1 MIIQKNL
8 ASAFH
13 VSWQLLNGSPPI
25 LAVKISDIPTLR
37 GGRHFDPLW
46 TVEEISHGLKYW
58 LSSAWPSKTQRLDT
72 TRPPRPGEVDGAVG
86 NYYFVDKEEMEKQ
99 QKMGYFFEVGVHNN
113 NLYG

>member
-1 MIIQKNL
+1 MIHFGLSRRFLTDQNIDSLVNSTLWPPLK
-8 ASAFH
+8 
-13 VSWQLLNGSPPI
+13 LN
-25 LAVKISDIPTLR
+25 
-37 GGRHFDPLW
+37 
-46 TVEEISHGLKYW
+46 
-58 LSSAWPSKTQRLDT
+58 LDT

>member
-1 MIIQKNL
+1 M
-8 ASAFH
+8 
-13 VSWQLLNGSPPI
+13 WPPY
-25 LAVKISDIPTLR
+25 KIK
-37 GGRHFDPLW
+37 F
-46 TVEEISHGLKYW
+46 
-58 LSSAWPSKTQRLDT
+58 LDT

>member
-1 MIIQKNL
+1 MIHFGLSRRFLTDQNIDSLVNSTPYKIQ
-8 ASAFH
+8 F
-13 VSWQLLNGSPPI
+13 
-25 LAVKISDIPTLR
+25 
-37 GGRHFDPLW
+37 
-46 TVEEISHGLKYW
+46 
-58 LSSAWPSKTQRLDT
+58 LDT

>member
-1 MIIQKNL
+1 MDSYKII
-8 ASAFH
+8 
-13 VSWQLLNGSPPI
+13 V
-25 LAVKISDIPTLR
+25 
-37 GGRHFDPLW
+37 
-46 TVEEISHGLKYW
+46 
-58 LSSAWPSKTQRLDT
+58 LDT

>member
-1 MIIQKNL
+1 M
-8 ASAFH
+8 S
-13 VSWQLLNGSPPI
+13 
-25 LAVKISDIPTLR
+25 
-37 GGRHFDPLW
+37 HF
-46 TVEEISHGLKYW
+46 GLSRRFLTDRNIDSCKFYFVT
-58 LSSAWPSKTQRLDT
+58 PCKMNFLDT